1 MAMGIAAERV
11 VSVTEVAMTVTCTG
25 EVTPVG
31 GVKVADK
38 AV

>member
-1 MAMGIAAERV
+1 MAMGIAADRV

-25 EVTPVG
+25 EATPVG

>member
-1 MAMGIAAERV
+1 MAMGIAAER
-11 VSVTEVAMTVTCTG
+11 SCQFTEVAVTVTCTG

-31 GVKVADK
+31 GLKVTDK